1 MGLTEILRR
10 KKKSIVSTWVERTLD
25 TYTSSGFFKRSKDLF
40 ANPVG
45 ANIRNGLDRLY
56 DLLLEEA
63 PCEELAEPL
72 DLVIR
77 IRAVQD
83 FTPAEAVAPIME
95 IKWVVRQLLGKKEM
109 AEVAAKE
116 LDLFDLSVD
125 RAALTA
131 FDMYMTCRDQLYRVR
146 VNEVKSGRAILADS
160 GCVSSKQKDSEKS
173 AERLVQI
180 NPHPVA

>member
-1 MGLTEILRR
+1 MSLTEILRR
-10 KKKSIVSTWVERTLD
+10 KKRSIVSDWVERTLD
-25 TYTSSGFFKRSKDLF
+25 SYTSSGFFKRSKDLF

-56 DLLLEEA
+56 DLLLEDA
-63 PCEELAEPL
+63 PWEEFTEPL

-95 IKWVVRQLLGKKEM
+95 LKWVVRRALGRKEKDQ
-109 AEVAAKE
+109 VSRTE
-116 LDLFDLSVD
+116 LDYFDLSVD

-131 FDMYMTCRDQLYRVR
+131 FDLYMTCRDRLHRAR
-146 VNEVKSGRAILADS
+146 VNEVKSGRSILADN
-160 GCVSSKQKDSEKS
+160 GCVSSR
-173 AERLVQI
+173 RLAGE
-180 NPHPVA
+180 NRLP